1 MQELNNQINQ
11 YLLNLQKKIVAITN
25 FVIGRL
31 KNYAKMTIGEQ
42 IAYPCI
48 AAGILLILVSIIL
61 LLI

>member
-11 YLLNLQKKIVAITN
+11 YMLNLQKKIVTVTH
-25 FVIGRL
+25 FVISRL
-31 KNYAKMTIGEQ
+31 KNYAGMTIGEQ